1 MKPHYKSIV
10 AAGLILLIVS
20 MGMNIVFAVNSN
32 AEPGSDQD
40 PIVSKSYVD
49 AAIAQLATKIQL
61 LTDQNNTLKNQN
73 DQLSARLSAQEQAI
87 IALQTDLNKVMT
99 GTSTTPPKSGTGAG
113 TPGNTGTT
121 GTKPPATT
129 PTSLGKAVVNTAVLN
144 LRSQPNT
151 TSSII
156 VKLVK
161 NETVTLVSKS
171 GDWYKIT
178 TSKGKTG
185 YVMAKFVTKK

>member
-1 MKPHYKSIV
+1 MKPHYKSVV
-10 AAGLILLIVS
+10 AAGLILLILS

-49 AAIAQLATKIQL
+49 AAIAQLTTKIQL
-61 LTDQNNTLKNQN
+61 LTDQNNTLT
-73 DQLSARLSAQEQAI
+73 ARLSAQEQAI
-87 IALQTDLNKVMT
+87 LALQTDFNKVMT
-99 GTSTTPPKSGTGAG
+99 GASTPSKSGTG
-113 TPGNTGTT
+113 TGNTGNTGST

-129 PTSLGKAVVNTAVLN
+129 PTTLGKAVVNTAVLN

-156 VKLVK
+156 TKLVK
-161 NETVTLVSKS
+161 GETVTLVSKS

>member
-1 MKPHYKSIV
+1 MKPHYKSVV
-10 AAGLILLIVS
+10 AAGLILLILS

-49 AAIAQLATKIQL
+49 AAIAQLTTKIQL

-73 DQLSARLSAQEQAI
+73 DQLTARLSAQEQAI
-87 IALQTDLNKVMT
+87 LALQNDLNKVMT
-99 GTSTTPPKSGTGAG
+99 GASTPSKSGTG
-113 TPGNTGTT
+113 TGNTGNTGST

-129 PTSLGKAVVNTAVLN
+129 PTTLGKAVVNTAVLN

-156 VKLVK
+156 TKLVK
-161 NETVTLVSKS
+161 GETVTLVSKS

-178 TSKGKTG
+178 TSKGKSG
-185 YVMAKFVTKK
+185 YVMAKLITKR